1 VRNYLQNMLKRFG
14 GKRRRAA
21 EPGPSSGPNQPGEK
35 EANELNRQAR
45 KEKQQKWFAERRR
58 KEQEA
63 AEKPPPPPDVSPP

>member
-1 VRNYLQNMLKRFG
+1 MLKRFG

-21 EPGPSSGPNQPGEK
+21 EPGPNSDLNQPSEKRPTGEK
-35 EANELNRQAR
+35 EAKELNR
-45 KEKQQKWFAERRR
+45 KEQQQKWFAERRR

>member
-1 VRNYLQNMLKRFG
+1 MLKRFG

-21 EPGPSSGPNQPGEK
+21 EPGPNSGPNQPSEK
-35 EANELNRQAR
+35 ETKELNQQVR

>member
-1 VRNYLQNMLKRFG
+1 MLKRFG

-21 EPGPSSGPNQPGEK
+21 EPGPNGGPNQPGEK
-35 EANELNRQAR
+35 RPTGEKEAKELGRQVR
-45 KEKQQKWFAERRR
+45 KEQQQKWFAERRR